1 MDSEDIMRSKEV
13 KYKNKEI
20 LLEVALSLN
29 KKLFDENKIS
39 YKMFK
44 YTEENILKEL
54 KICNVSG
61 ANAIS
66 WKYVIMSLERR
77 RRVGFIYC
85 SKAVKYGNATYK
97 YKT

>member
-29 KKLFDENKIS
+29 KELFDENKIS

-61 ANAIS
+61 ANA
-66 WKYVIMSLERR
+66 
-77 RRVGFIYC
+77 
-85 SKAVKYGNATYK
+85 NT
-97 YKT
+97 

>member
-1 MDSEDIMRSKEV
+1 MDSNDIMRSKEV

-20 LLEVALSLN
+20 LLNVALSLN
-29 KKLFDENKIS
+29 KELFDENNIS

-61 ANAIS
+61 ANA
-66 WKYVIMSLERR
+66 
-77 RRVGFIYC
+77 
-85 SKAVKYGNATYK
+85 NT
-97 YKT
+97 

>member
-1 MDSEDIMRSKEV
+1 MDSNNIMRSKEV

-29 KKLFDENKIS
+29 KELFDENKIS

-61 ANAIS
+61 ANA
-66 WKYVIMSLERR
+66 
-77 RRVGFIYC
+77 
-85 SKAVKYGNATYK
+85 NT
-97 YKT
+97 

>member
-29 KKLFDENKIS
+29 KKLFDENNIS

-66 WKYVIMSLERR
+66 
-77 RRVGFIYC
+77 
-85 SKAVKYGNATYK
+85 
-97 YKT
+97 

>member
-1 MDSEDIMRSKEV
+1 MDSNDIMRSKEV

-20 LLEVALSLN
+20 LLNVALSLN
-29 KKLFDENKIS
+29 KELFDENKIS

-61 ANAIS
+61 ANA
-66 WKYVIMSLERR
+66 
-77 RRVGFIYC
+77 
-85 SKAVKYGNATYK
+85 NT
-97 YKT
+97 

>member
-1 MDSEDIMRSKEV
+1 MEKDNIMRSKEV

-20 LLEVALSLN
+20 LLNVALSLN
-29 KKLFDENKIS
+29 KELFDENKIS

-61 ANAIS
+61 TNAC
-66 WKYVIMSLERR
+66 Y
-77 RRVGFIYC
+77 
-85 SKAVKYGNATYK
+85 
-97 YKT
+97 

>member
-1 MDSEDIMRSKEV
+1 MDSNDIMRSKEV

-20 LLEVALSLN
+20 LLNVALSLN
-29 KKLFDENKIS
+29 KELFDENKIS

-61 ANAIS
+61 ANT
-66 WKYVIMSLERR
+66 
-77 RRVGFIYC
+77 
-85 SKAVKYGNATYK
+85 NT
-97 YKT
+97 

>member
-1 MDSEDIMRSKEV
+1 MDIDNIMRSKEV

-20 LLEVALSLN
+20 LLNVALSLN
-29 KKLFDENKIS
+29 KELFDENKIS

-61 ANAIS
+61 ANA
-66 WKYVIMSLERR
+66 
-77 RRVGFIYC
+77 
-85 SKAVKYGNATYK
+85 NT
-97 YKT
+97 

>member
-1 MDSEDIMRSKEV
+1 MDSEGIMRSKEV

-29 KKLFDENKIS
+29 KELFDENKIS

-54 KICNVSG
+54 KNMSVSG
-61 ANAIS
+61 AS
-66 WKYVIMSLERR
+66 SCY
-77 RRVGFIYC
+77 
-85 SKAVKYGNATYK
+85 
-97 YKT
+97 